1 MIDNIHFGIF
11 QPFRNSTFGI
21 AEAKTI
27 HGDWHGGQKHV
38 MSSGDMDKKVKS
50 FSMNVVL
57 KLINY
62 SFPFQPFRNSP
73 IILPEAKTIYGVGDV
88 GQKYVTPSEVVDEK
102 VGNMM

>member
-1 MIDNIHFGIF
+1 
-11 QPFRNSTFGI
+11 
-21 AEAKTI
+21 
-27 HGDWHGGQKHV
+27 
-38 MSSGDMDKKVKS
+38 
-50 FSMNVVL
+50 MNVVL
-57 KLINY
+57 KLQNYSY